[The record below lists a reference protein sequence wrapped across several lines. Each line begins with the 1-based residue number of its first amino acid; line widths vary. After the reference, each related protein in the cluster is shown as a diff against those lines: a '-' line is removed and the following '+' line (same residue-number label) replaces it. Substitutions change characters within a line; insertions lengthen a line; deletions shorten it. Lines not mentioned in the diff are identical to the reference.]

1 MQKLTGKLVYN
12 QNQYQISFLYERC
25 LAMNGMITEIERF
38 ALNDGPGIRTV
49 VFFKG
54 CNMNCA
60 WCHNPETIRP
70 SRELHYYAAKCIGC
84 YKCVYACPSKAH
96 KRINNEHRYFPNCAL
111 NVENVRKFATRTQ
124 WQSAARRFLWR
135 MS

>member
-1 MQKLTGKLVYN
+1 
-12 QNQYQISFLYERC
+12 
-25 LAMNGMITEIERF
+25 MNGMITEIERF

-96 KRINNEHRYFPNCAL
+96 KRINNEHRYFPNLCIKCGKCAEVCYANAMAVSGTKVSL
-111 NVENVRKFATRTQ
+111 EDVMNEIRQDKA
-124 WQSAARRFLWR
+124 
-135 MS
+135 